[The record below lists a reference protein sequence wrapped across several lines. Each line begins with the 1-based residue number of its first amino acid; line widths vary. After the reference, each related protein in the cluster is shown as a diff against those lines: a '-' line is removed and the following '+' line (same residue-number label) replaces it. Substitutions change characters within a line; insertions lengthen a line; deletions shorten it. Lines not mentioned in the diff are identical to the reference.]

1 MIQIESQLKIVDNS
15 GAKWAKCI
23 SVKKKGKNPIASVGM
38 LILVSLK
45 KFSNRKKV
53 NKRII
58 YIGLVVG
65 IRYWLSRINGNF
77 IKFFSNRLLLFN
89 KQIKFLGTRIY
100 GSILKEIKIN
110 SLVVGKNKK
119 YFQKIFSYSSS
130 TV

>member
-1 MIQIESQLKIVDNS
+1 MLQIESKLKVVDNS

-23 SVKKKGKNPIASVGM
+23 SVKRKGKYPKATIGM

-58 YIGLVVG
+58 YVGLIVG
-65 IRYWLSRINGNF
+65 VSYWIYRIDGSF
-77 IKFFSNRLLLFN
+77 IKFFSNRVLLFT
-89 KQIKFLGTRIY
+89 KQFKFLGTRIY
-100 GSILKEIKIN
+100 GSVLKEIKTK
-110 SLVVGKNKK
+110 STKEKKNKK

-130 TV
+130 NV

>member
-1 MIQIESQLKIVDNS
+1 MIQAESQLKVVDNS

-23 SVKKKGKNPIASVGM
+23 SVKKKGKYPTGKIGM

-58 YIGLVVG
+58 YIGLIVG
-65 IRYWLSRINGNF
+65 VSYWTDRIDGSF
-77 IKFFSNRLLLFN
+77 VKFFSNRLLLFN
-89 KQIKFLGTRIY
+89 KQFKFLGTRVY
-100 GSILKEIKIN
+100 GSILKEIRIKSITEK
-110 SLVVGKNKK
+110 KNKK

-130 TV
+130 AI